1 MKILVILA
9 FAMWSIPLPQERPV
23 QNEGDALR
31 LKLINEEIEKTTPGG
46 KEIIERVKRMLPQV
60 NRQLSTLPLEE
71 LVEKYAK
78 EKNVT
83 PTGWAAARKRIS
95 GRWKILFYYQ
105 DDTKKYHTVEWEYNA
120 ETVSVYPF
128 DLVNAPQFWS
138 GPTSR

>member
-1 MKILVILA
+1 MKMLLIFA
-9 FAMWSIPLPQERPV
+9 FAICFMPLLQARPV
-23 QNEGDALR
+23 QNEDAVLR
-31 LKLINEEIEKTTPGG
+31 LKLINEEIEKTTPEG
-46 KEIIERVKRMLPQV
+46 KEIIERVKRMLPEV

-78 EKNVT
+78 EKNVA
-83 PTGWAAARKRIS
+83 PIGWAAARKRIS

-105 DDTKKYHTVEWEYNA
+105 DDTKKYHTVEWEYNT